1 MDEFI
6 TRDDCLQRS
15 SQFMEELKETKRD
28 VKEVKSKLHQIDLRL
43 AELPEVFADKF
54 DSRYANKRVEED
66 LEKLEKKQETF
77 ENESAK
83 KTYDWLKWL
92 VGLVAGT
99 IFGIVI
105 SAKF

>member
-43 AELPEVFADKF
+43 AELPEVLADKF
-54 DSRYANKRVEED
+54 DSRYAQKRVEED

-77 ENESAK
+77 ETESAK

-92 VGLVAGT
+92 VGLVVGAL
-99 IFGIVI
+99 FGIVV
-105 SAKF
+105 SSKF